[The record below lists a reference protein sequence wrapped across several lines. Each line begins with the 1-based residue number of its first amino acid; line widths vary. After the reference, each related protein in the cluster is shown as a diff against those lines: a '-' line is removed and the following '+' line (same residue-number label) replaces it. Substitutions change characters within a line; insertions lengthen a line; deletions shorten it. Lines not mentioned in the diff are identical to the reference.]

1 MTTHTP
7 ASARLAAGMVVGVL
21 LVDDHAQFREAARDL
36 VEATPGFE
44 SLGEA
49 GTGEEALRMVEELD
63 PALVLL
69 DVGLPGMDGIE
80 TARSITSVDPHPTV
94 FLVSI
99 DDLADQPARIDSCGA
114 ATFVRKRDLC
124 PGALKELWAKHGGAG
139 DSATT

>member
-1 MTTHTP
+1 M
-7 ASARLAAGMVVGVL
+7 MVGVL

-44 SLGEA
+44 PVGEA
-49 GTGEEALRMVEELD
+49 ESGEEALRLVDELD

-80 TARSITSVDPHPTV
+80 TAKSITSVDPHPTV

-99 DDLADQPARIDSCGA
+99 DDFSDHPARIASCGA
-114 ATFVRKRDLC
+114 TAFVRKRDLRSS
-124 PGALKELWAKHGGAG
+124 ALRELWEQHGGREEG
-139 DSATT
+139 P

>member
-1 MTTHTP
+1 MI
-7 ASARLAAGMVVGVL
+7 GVL
-21 LVDDHAQFREAARDL
+21 LVDDHAKFREAARDL

-49 GTGEEALRMVEELD
+49 SSGEEALRMVEELD

-80 TARSITSVDPHPTV
+80 TARSITSGHPHPTV

-99 DDLADQPARIDSCGA
+99 DDLADQPASIASCGA

-124 PGALKELWAKHGGAG
+124 SSALRGLWAEHGGRERGADG
-139 DSATT
+139 ERGSSTAP

>member
-1 MTTHTP
+1 MI
-7 ASARLAAGMVVGVL
+7 GVL
-21 LVDDHAQFREAARDL
+21 LVDDHAQFRQAARDL

-49 GTGEEALRMVEELD
+49 ASGEEALRMVEDLD

-69 DVGLPGMDGIE
+69 DVRLPGMDGIE
-80 TARSITSVDPHPTV
+80 TARSITSASPHPTV

-99 DDLADQPARIDSCGA
+99 DERADLPARVGSCGA

-124 PGALKELWAKHGGAG
+124 SAALRSLWAEHG
-139 DSATT
+139 DCR

>member
-1 MTTHTP
+1 MI
-7 ASARLAAGMVVGVL
+7 GVL
-21 LVDDHAQFREAARDL
+21 LVDDHVQFRRAARDL

-49 GTGEEALRMVEELD
+49 ASGEEALRMVEDLD

-69 DVGLPGMDGIE
+69 DVRLPGIDGIE
-80 TARSITSVDPHPTV
+80 TARSITSTNPHPTV

-99 DDLADQPARIDSCGA
+99 DDPAAVPARIASCGA

-124 PGALKELWAKHGGAG
+124 SAALRRLWEEHGGRV
-139 DSATT
+139 

>member
-1 MTTHTP
+1 MI
-7 ASARLAAGMVVGVL
+7 GVL

-49 GTGEEALRMVEELD
+49 SSGEEALRLVEELD

-69 DVGLPGMDGIE
+69 DVQLPGMSGIE
-80 TARSITSVDPHPTV
+80 TARSITSVQPHPTV

-99 DDLADQPARIDSCGA
+99 DDLADQPASVASCGA
-114 ATFVRKRDLC
+114 ATFVRKRDLRTR
-124 PGALKELWAKHGGAG
+124 ALTELWAEHGGRPA
-139 DSATT
+139 SP

>member
-1 MTTHTP
+1 MI
-7 ASARLAAGMVVGVL
+7 GVL

-49 GTGEEALRMVEELD
+49 SSGEEALRLVEELD

-69 DVGLPGMDGIE
+69 DVQLPGMSGIE
-80 TARSITSVDPHPTV
+80 TARSITSVQPHPTV

-99 DDLADQPARIDSCGA
+99 DDLADQPASVASCGA
-114 ATFVRKRDLC
+114 ATFVRKRDLGA
-124 PGALKELWAKHGGAG
+124 GALKRLWAEHGRG
-139 DSATT
+139 DGLARP